1 MVVLVQIR
9 GPSGPTSGRNIVPS
23 LGFLVEF
30 EARQGKEDDVAKFL
44 VDAQALVE
52 AEPGTVTW
60 FAFRVGPTS
69 FRIFDAFN
77 SEDDRQ
83 THLHGKVRE
92 GIETRGEELFSTPPT
107 ITPVDVLAAKLA
119 H

>member
-1 MVVLVQIR
+1 
-9 GPSGPTSGRNIVPS
+9 
-23 LGFLVEF
+23 LGFLVEL
-30 EARQGKEDDVAKFL
+30 EALPGKEDDVAKFL
-44 VDAQALVE
+44 FEAKSLVD

-60 FAFRVGPTS
+60 FAFRVGPSS

-92 GIETRGEELFSTPPT
+92 GLENRGGELFSVPPT